1 MAELVDAKDLK
12 SFDPKRVVRVQV
24 PPSAQ
29 FQIRAI
35 SSVGLERYIDI
46 VEVRSSNLLSP
57 TDNLKLLSSMFYVYI
72 LENERMREYYTGST
86 DDVARRLTEHLQGM
100 SRFTR
105 WHKGPWKLIYS
116 ETFETR
122 SQAVRREKEIKNKRS
137 RKYIEN
143 LVRSQKQIGQLAQ
156 LV

>member
-1 MAELVDAKDLK
+1 MT
-12 SFDPKRVVRVQV
+12 
-24 PPSAQ
+24 
-29 FQIRAI
+29 RAI

-57 TDNLKLLSSMFYVYI
+57 TEVFYVYI
-72 LENERMREYYTGST
+72 LENERTHEYYTGST
-86 DDVARRLTEHLQGM
+86 DDIVQRFDEHIQGK

-105 WHKGPWKLIYS
+105 WHKGPWKLVHS
-116 ETFETR
+116 ETFDTR
-122 SQAVRREKEIKNKRS
+122 SQAVRREQEIKNKKS

-143 LVRSQKQIGQLAQ
+143 LVGQLAQ

>member
-29 FQIRAI
+29 FQLRAI

-57 TDNLKLLSSMFYVYI
+57 TKSLCDIAVRSSAPKAHPPLAENLLSPTKTADWQ
-72 LENERMREYYTGST
+72 RG
-86 DDVARRLTEHLQGM
+86 
-100 SRFTR
+100 
-105 WHKGPWKLIYS
+105 
-116 ETFETR
+116 
-122 SQAVRREKEIKNKRS
+122 
-137 RKYIEN
+137 
-143 LVRSQKQIGQLAQ
+143 QKFS
-156 LV
+156 